1 MGDKRKYSGEC
12 FAEMKRYKSESL
24 SDNIFCIQD
33 DFIVEQ
39 IKLHHSYLHDIGLRI
54 SSMMDSLQYHD
65 LCNYEQ
71 GIKLLCMGIDQ
82 KMKEIQSIQFSLKGQ
97 INQLKETALE
107 MLDLIEYLKT
117 YVLRVKS

>member
-12 FAEMKRYKSESL
+12 FADMKRLKSL
-24 SDNIFCIQD
+24 SDPYSPDQD
-33 DFIVEQ
+33 ALMMDH
-39 IKLHHSYLHDIGLRI
+39 IKLHHSYLHEIGKRI
-54 SSMMDSLQYHD
+54 SSMMDSLQYDD

-71 GIKLLCMGIDQ
+71 GIKLLCMGIEQ
-82 KMKEIQSIQFSLKGQ
+82 EVKSSNFHLNLQV
-97 INQLKETALE
+97 NQLKETALE